1 MSHPALERGSVAV
14 ITGAASGI
22 GLAAAKTLAGRGM
35 RVCLADT
42 ASGTLAAA
50 GTAVAEVADGGANDV
65 LAIATDV
72 SDPSAMQALRDA
84 VLERFGSVAFLMNN
98 AVTRIGG
105 PTSAPL
111 EDWRRAMEVNFW
123 GAFHGVQVFL
133 PVLHSQ
139 KSPSIIVNACSKQG
153 ITNPPGNA
161 AYNMTKAAL
170 KSFTE
175 SLQHELR
182 GTAGCRVTSHLLIP
196 GFTTTGSR
204 EHRPEAW
211 WPEQVVDFM
220 VKGLETGDFYIFC
233 PDNEVSTVWIT
244 TVSTGP
250 PRTLRRTARRFQGGI
265 RIGPRHS
272 TKHKFE
278 WRLSR
283 FRTPR
288 LGTSRS

>member
-35 RVCLADT
+35 QVCLADIAGEALT
-42 ASGTLAAA
+42 AA
-50 GTAVAEVADGGANDV
+50 GAAVAEIADGGAKDV
-65 LAIATDV
+65 LAMATDV
-72 SDPSAMQALRDA
+72 SNPSAMPALRDA
-84 VLERFGSVAFLMNN
+84 VLERFGSVALLMNN

-105 PTSAPL
+105 PPSAPL

-123 GAFHGVQVFL
+123 GVFHGVQAFL
-133 PVLHSQ
+133 PILHAQ
-139 KSPSIIVNACSKQG
+139 DSPSIIVNAGSKQG

-182 GTAGCRVTSHLLIP
+182 GTADCRVTAHLLVP
-196 GFTTTGSR
+196 GFTTTGNR

-211 WPEQVVDFM
+211 LPAQVVDFM
-220 VKGLETGDFYIFC
+220 VTGLERGDFYILC
-233 PDNEVSTVWIT
+233 PDNEVSTAMDHDRIRWAAQDIT
-244 TVSTGP
+244 ENRP
-250 PRTLRRTARRFQGGI
+250 A
-265 RIGPRHS
+265 
-272 TKHKFE
+272 
-278 WRLSR
+278 LSR
-283 FRTPR
+283 WHPEWSKAFNKTQA
-288 LGTSRS
+288 